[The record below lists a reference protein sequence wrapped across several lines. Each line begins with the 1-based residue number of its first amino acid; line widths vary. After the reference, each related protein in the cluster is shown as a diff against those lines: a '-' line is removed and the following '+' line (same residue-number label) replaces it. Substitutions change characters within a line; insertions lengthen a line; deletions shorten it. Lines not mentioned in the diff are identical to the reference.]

1 VTYQGRMRKA
11 TRTVVKARTKR
22 DSEDVVY
29 YEHKAVSFS
38 VMRFGEDWAVV
49 LTPGYAFTRDGVRNP
64 ISREKTTM
72 LSTRRA
78 ARDFNPTVLQDI
90 SFWIAILSG
99 EAEGLFALEHEPK
112 NDLARFAPSILLS
125 HRTPTISFNV
135 SAFDETSTHDM
146 EIENDLRR
154 LDAELEALALE
165 PDDDGNVD
173 DPDES
178 ESEEGSPEAH
188 DVD

>member
-1 VTYQGRMRKA
+1 
-11 TRTVVKARTKR
+11 
-22 DSEDVVY
+22 
-29 YEHKAVSFS
+29 
-38 VMRFGEDWAVV
+38 
-49 LTPGYAFTRDGVRNP
+49 
-64 ISREKTTM
+64 
-72 LSTRRA
+72 
-78 ARDFNPTVLQDI
+78 
-90 SFWIAILSG
+90 
-99 EAEGLFALEHEPK
+99 LEHEPK